1 MRARCQGDNVSPTVR
16 DNISPTFSY
25 QEKKSTFIFEWWWRL
40 KPFGSEDIFLLLNWR
55 FSAEGKD
62 KQPKKCVLVNQYIQR
77 QFYGINS
84 AGLWRNGGHIYNLK
98 RQYHIYFGNLQILM
112 KKRTAHRS
120 LLLRSLMQKEKAKET
135 HYRVIMLRQEN
146 EKQQKRQTW
155 FITYL
160 AVPCNG
166 MLFKSPAPLNTLLHG
181 CNPKQKPP
189 SLYPWRSNPNGP
201 FDAEARSRKHPGSRF
216 SWQALPFWVLTW
228 VFAQGQQVN
237 GTRRGGGLAVQYPW
251 FCECSPQCCQHVWHM
266 PRRIIISAAVTQTGP
281 VLRAHSINPIK

>member
-1 MRARCQGDNVSPTVR
+1 MRARCQSDNISPTVR

-25 QEKKSTFIFEWWWRL
+25 QEKKRTFILERWWRL
-40 KPFGSEDIFLLLNWR
+40 KPFGSEDIFFLLNWR

-62 KQPKKCVLVNQYIQR
+62 KQLKKCVLVNQYIRR

-84 AGLWRNGGHIYNLK
+84 AGIWRNGGHIYNLK
-98 RQYHIYFGNLQILM
+98 WQYHIYFGNLQILM

-120 LLLRSLMQKEKAKET
+120 LLLHILMQKKKKET

-146 EKQQKRQTW
+146 EKQQKKQTW

-160 AVPCNG
+160 AVLCNG

-189 SLYPWRSNPNGP
+189 SLYPWCSNPNGP
-201 FDAEARSRKHPGSRF
+201 LDVEARNRKPRQSILLTGSLDDEFWRGCLLRGSR
-216 SWQALPFWVLTW
+216 
-228 VFAQGQQVN
+228 
-237 GTRRGGGLAVQYPW
+237 
-251 FCECSPQCCQHVWHM
+251 
-266 PRRIIISAAVTQTGP
+266 
-281 VLRAHSINPIK
+281 